1 MAVCLATSLAAAVVA
16 ANAFTLAWT
25 HSIERVRWEEAWR
38 VEGEAL
44 VLERVRV
51 RGHGAGMEPAEGAVL
66 HDGAWAWQPR
76 TRHAVLRL
84 TRSAYTADY
93 EWCVQGEACRP
104 LGALIASDG
113 GVTEL
118 RACPG
123 ASSPTPASGSRGDAR

>member
-1 MAVCLATSLAAAVVA
+1 MAVCLATSLATAVVA

-38 VEGEAL
+38 VEGEVL

-51 RGHGAGMEPAEGAVL
+51 RGHGAGMEPAADAVL
-66 HDGAWAWQPR
+66 RDGAWEWHPH

-93 EWCVQGEACRP
+93 EWCVDGEPCKP
-104 LGALIASDG
+104 LSALIASDG

-118 RACPG
+118 RACPI
-123 ASSPTPASGSRGDAR
+123 GDTAR

>member
-1 MAVCLATSLAAAVVA
+1 MAVCLATSLATAAVA

-51 RGHGAGMEPAEGAVL
+51 RGHGAGMEPAAGAVL
-66 HDGAWAWQPR
+66 RDGAWEWHPR

-93 EWCVQGEACRP
+93 EWCADGEPCRP
-104 LGALIASDG
+104 LSALIASDG

-118 RACPG
+118 RACPI
-123 ASSPTPASGSRGDAR
+123 GDTAR